1 VRGEERDGRDQ
12 VIRSA
17 IRKTVERVDL
27 SRDEVRMAFGEM
39 TAGEATDAQIGA
51 LLSSLRMK
59 GETVEELIGAAEV
72 LRENAVRIPVSPAL
86 RGDLLDTCGT
96 GGDRRGTFNV
106 STVSAFVA
114 AGAGA
119 VVAKHG
125 NRSVSSRCGSA
136 DLVEALGIPLDL
148 EPEEVGRSIE
158 ENGIGFLYA
167 PALHGSMRHV
177 AGPRRELGMRTVF
190 NVLGPLA
197 NPAGASRQLMGVY
210 DGRMA
215 RMMAEALAGLG
226 AVSATVVHAADGCD
240 EVSICA
246 PTTMVTLEDG
256 RISERRFRPEEVGWD
271 PAPPEAVQIDGPEE
285 GLRVALDV
293 LQGRGGPCLRMVCLN
308 AAAALMVAGL
318 AADMEEGVE
327 MAGRSIAS
335 GAAMA
340 RVEKLA
346 GLRSPRAGLRRAPRG
361 V

>member
-1 VRGEERDGRDQ
+1 M
-12 VIRSA
+12 IRTA

-27 SRDEVRMAFGEM
+27 SRDEVRTAFGEM
-39 TAGEATDAQIGA
+39 TAGAATDAQIGA

-86 RGDLLDTCGT
+86 LGDLLDTCGT

-106 STVSAFVA
+106 STLAAFVA

-148 EPEEVGRSIE
+148 EPEEVGRCIE
-158 ENGIGFLYA
+158 DNGIGFLYA

-190 NVLGPLA
+190 NMLGPLA
-197 NPAGASRQLMGVY
+197 NPAGAARQLMGVY
-210 DGRMA
+210 DGGLA
-215 RMMAEALAGLG
+215 RMMAEALSGLG
-226 AVSATVVHAADGCD
+226 AVSAMVVHAADGCD

-246 PTTMVTLEDG
+246 PTTMVMLRDG
-256 RISERRFRPEEVGWD
+256 RITERRFRPEEAGCER
-271 PAPPEAVQIDGPEE
+271 APLEEVQIDGPEE
-285 GLRVALDV
+285 GLRVAMDV
-293 LQGRGGPCLRMVCLN
+293 LQGRDGPCARMVRLN

-318 AADMEEGVE
+318 AADMPEGVE
-327 MAGRSIAS
+327 MAGRSISS
-335 GAAMA
+335 GAALA

-346 GLRSPRAGLRRAPRG
+346 AIGEHASGSPRTAGG